1 MKNYSKIGLLLLTG
15 IAVGAVAGLLLAP
28 AKGTETRR
36 QLAKKA
42 KKLKKDLKR
51 TADEYKDKASDLKD
65 KVSDIKD
72 KVVHTATKIKDSFN

>member
-1 MKNYSKIGLLLLTG
+1 MKNYSKVGLLLLTG

-28 AKGTETRR
+28 DKGTETRK

-42 KKLKKDLKR
+42 KKLKKDLKK

-72 KVVHTATKIKDSFN
+72 KVVNTATKIKESFN